1 MISFLKEDKIVRWTV
16 LTFLILIV
24 GGGFVENWIQTNLM
38 YGMAKGLAVLGLM
51 VLWRTG
57 LISFGHA
64 LYFGVGAYAVAL
76 AERYLG
82 ITDLLLRL
90 VIAIAAAGFVGFM
103 LGFILRR
110 YRGIFFAML
119 NLAFSMVLY
128 GVLVK
133 IEKLGSTDGFSV
145 SSPTVLGWTPDNK
158 YFLFCLIIAICGFAA
173 IGVQYYLKTALGAL
187 TTAIRDNELRVE
199 YLGYSVR
206 KAVHVKYVIS
216 AGLAGASGAVLAMA
230 LGQVDPDSMV
240 NWPVSGE
247 LVFITIMAG
256 AGNVVAPFL
265 GAILFEFIRTYAF
278 EWAPQAWQLIVGG
291 TLLAIIFFLPGGIW
305 SLIERPFAKET
316 AKDG

>member
-1 MISFLKEDKIVRWTV
+1 MIDFLKEDKTVRWTV
-16 LTFLILIV
+16 FGAIALAIV
-24 GGGFVENWIQTNLM
+24 GYFAETWIQNNLM
-38 YGMAKGLAVLGLM
+38 FGMARGLAVLGLM

-76 AERYLG
+76 IDRNLG
-82 ITDLLLRL
+82 VSDIVIRL
-90 VIAIAAAGFVGFM
+90 VFAGGAGMIVGFF

-133 IEKLGSTDGFSV
+133 MEVLGSTDGFSV
-145 SSPTVLGWTPDNK
+145 SKTTFLGWEPESK
-158 YFLFCLIIAICGFAA
+158 ESLYILIVGICAIAA
-173 IGVQYYLKTALGAL
+173 IGVQFYLKTSLGAL

-206 KAVHVKYVIS
+206 KAIHIKYVIS
-216 AGLAGASGAVLAMA
+216 AGLAGLSGGVLAMA

-247 LVFITIMAG
+247 LVFITVMAG
-256 AGNVVAPFL
+256 PGSVIAPFI
-265 GAILFEFIRTYAF
+265 GGVVFEFLRTYAF
-278 EWAPQAWQLIVGG
+278 
-291 TLLAIIFFLPGGIW
+291 
-305 SLIERPFAKET
+305 
-316 AKDG
+316 